1 MADESSSAEAGEPPA
16 QNTELVNQVF
26 TLFKGYLSSQLDA
39 QGKIIHS
46 KSKTDKDAAGL
57 KYKGNR
63 KQFELNA
70 HLDEILDN
78 IDREASNASR
88 VHELVAD
95 AKQLIKRRQKF
106 IRIADKSK
114 DGWAVVDEYESDDL
128 ASDSADEKRLKK
140 AKNAVE
146 KKRKS
151 SKATASEPKRF
162 KSSFGDNQLF
172 RGKACTANIYRVSF
186 LCVNSQGVDMPERIP
201 PTCHYCLV
209 FSLERVK

>member
-1 MADESSSAEAGEPPA
+1 MAD
-16 QNTELVNQVF
+16 
-26 TLFKGYLSSQLDA
+26 
-39 QGKIIHS
+39 
-46 KSKTDKDAAGL
+46 L

-78 IDREASNASR
+78 IDSEALNASR

-95 AKQLIKRRQKF
+95 AKQLIKRRQKL

-114 DGWAVVDEYESDDL
+114 DGWAVVDEYESDD
-128 ASDSADEKRLKK
+128 SDEKRLKG
-140 AKNAVE
+140 AKNGSE

-151 SKATASEPKRF
+151 SKATASEP
-162 KSSFGDNQLF
+162 SSGDNQLF

-201 PTCHYCLV
+201 PTYK
-209 FSLERVK
+209 SN